1 MKKIIMLTL
10 VVVLIAGGAYRFLM
24 GTDAS
29 TSFKISQYLPESVN
43 SFFQLE
49 GDVVNS
55 DGTVIETDLATTSES
70 PFADPVETQADNPDD
85 TGVADLKNTG
95 VEIEQ
100 NNQKNA
106 NSVEAEVASD
116 TPIEVATEES
126 NSEKK
131 LQEDVKTLA
140 ESVTETAI
148 TEQQALNQEAET
160 TQQPVTNPEVVKL
173 EQKLTQLKASISQFD
188 NENEALQ
195 QKFKQMLQQN
205 KELATRLNKLNTQ
218 LHASN

>member
-10 VVVLIAGGAYRFLM
+10 VVVLIAGGAYRFLI

-29 TSFKISQYLPESVN
+29 TSFKISQFLPESVN
-43 SFFQLE
+43 NFFQLDS
-49 GDVVNS
+49 DVVNS
-55 DGTVIETDLATTSES
+55 DDTVIEADLATTSES
-70 PFADPVETQADNPDD
+70 PFAETIETQNDNPDD
-85 TGVADLKNTG
+85 TGVTDLKNTG

-106 NSVEAEVASD
+106 NSAEAEVASD
-116 TPIEVATEES
+116 TAIEVATEKS

-131 LQEDVKTLA
+131 SQEDVKTLA

-148 TEQQALNQEAET
+148 TEQQALNQETDT

-173 EQKLTQLKASISQFD
+173 EQKLTQLKASIRQFD